1 MSRAPASPEIA
12 LMPPTRVRYRVL
24 LAACAVAVVSYI
36 HRIGFATAF
45 TEMKGPLELSS
56 TDLGYI
62 MAAFLVAYA
71 GFEIPCGALGDRW
84 GVRNLLTALVLGWS
98 VLTGCLGLV
107 MFLPAL
113 WLTPFLFLLVVRFL
127 FGMLQAGCYP
137 SLSRMMAD
145 WMPVRERGTAQGL
158 IWMSSRMGGAIVPLL
173 LGLMFAYYSWEI
185 SMAQLMLLGLVW
197 CLVFWPWFRN
207 RPEEMPQ
214 VNDAE
219 AQVILLGRSPL
230 SRKHLSWSQL
240 FQSKSVWGLC
250 LMYGCGGFS
259 ASFFVTMLPDYL
271 RNHRHFSEHQSRLL
285 TSLPLACGVVG
296 CVLGGLLSDWI
307 IRRFRS
313 RKWGRRFNG
322 AVGMVLA
329 GAAFTSTIW
338 VETPL
343 ALAILLCV
351 TFFFNDINMGP
362 AWAACADIGERYA
375 GTVGGAM
382 NMVGNMCAALMT
394 VVSGLLL
401 DRTAPIEIFGR
412 SIGGHDLLFVIFGVV
427 FSLGASCWFLVDASR
442 PLAAEVLIDPNNDQH
457 E

>member
-1 MSRAPASPEIA
+1 
-12 LMPPTRVRYRVL
+12 
-24 LAACAVAVVSYI
+24 
-36 HRIGFATAF
+36 
-45 TEMKGPLELSS
+45 
-56 TDLGYI
+56 
-62 MAAFLVAYA
+62 
-71 GFEIPCGALGDRW
+71 GALGDRL

-107 MFLPAL
+107 MLLPAF
-113 WLTPFLFLLVVRFL
+113 WIGRFMFLLVVRFL

-158 IWMSSRMGGAIVPLL
+158 IWMSSRIGGAIVPLL
-173 LGLMFAYYSWEI
+173 LGLMFAYFSWEI
-185 SMAQLMLLGLVW
+185 SMAQLMLLGLLW

-214 VNDAE
+214 VNECE
-219 AQVILLGRSPL
+219 AQLILSGRSPL

-240 FQSKSVWGLC
+240 FRSKSVWGLC

-271 RNHRHFSEHQSRLL
+271 KNHRHLSEDQARLL

-322 AVGMVLA
+322 SVGMVLA
-329 GAAFTSTIW
+329 GAAFMSTIW
-338 VETPL
+338 AETPL
-343 ALAILLCV
+343 ALAVLLCV
-351 TFFFNDINMGP
+351 
-362 AWAACADIGERYA
+362 
-375 GTVGGAM
+375 
-382 NMVGNMCAALMT
+382 
-394 VVSGLLL
+394 
-401 DRTAPIEIFGR
+401 
-412 SIGGHDLLFVIFGVV
+412 
-427 FSLGASCWFLVDASR
+427 
-442 PLAAEVLIDPNNDQH
+442 
-457 E
+457 